1 MRHTHLTPPTLPATI
16 DHADTVSV
24 ALMAHQN
31 ASHAISIEVAFPLS
45 VYSVEAV
52 KRAAYAFMARAVCDI
67 QATNSEML
75 CKLTVTS
82 SSENIETLERDFK
95 REVLDQDLRISIE
108 QQTEPMRNAILGF
121 TFSKTGLQ
129 G

>member
-1 MRHTHLTPPTLPATI
+1 MANQKPSDAT
-16 DHADTVSV
+16 
-24 ALMAHQN
+24 
-31 ASHAISIEVAFPLS
+31 SIEVAFPLA
-45 VYSVEAV
+45 VYGVEAV

-67 QATNSEML
+67 QTTNAEVV
-75 CKLTVTS
+75 CKLTATS
-82 SSENIETLERDFK
+82 SGEISEILERDFK